1 MTENAGIQQP
11 VMGNEPA
18 PAMGAQPTA
27 TPSTLTADELQ
38 KELETIRKALK
49 DANKEAETRRKRLDE
64 FEAKEKQEADAKLS
78 EMEKM
83 QKAVNDAKAE
93 KDAALSKANDRLIRS
108 EILSKSTKFIDPDV
122 VIALVDKSKVTV
134 KEDGT
139 VEGVDAV
146 LEELAKAKPHLLK
159 GSNAH
164 GNPTNPGSGASQ
176 NETWQEKHNRLIVG
190 DSTNVFGQGGGIVW
204 PPSEGS

>member
-1 MTENAGIQQP
+1 MTDPVVTPQP

-18 PAMGAQPTA
+18 PAMGAQPAA

-38 KELETIRKALK
+38 KELEATRKALK

-64 FEAKEKQEADAKLS
+64 FEAKEKEAADAKLS
-78 EMEKM
+78 EMEKL
-83 QKAVNDAKAE
+83 QKLVNDAKAE
-93 KDAALSKANDRLIRS
+93 KDAALTKANDRLIRS

-134 KEDGT
+134 KDDGT

-146 LEELAKAKPHLLK
+146 LDELAKAKPHLLK

-176 NETWQEKHNRLIVG
+176 NETPQQKHERLIVG
-190 DSTNVFGQGGGIVW
+190 NSTNIFGQGGGINW
-204 PPSEGS
+204 PEGS